1 MFYSSNE
8 KMSVSV
14 TVKSKIAVTT
24 HIMINNI
31 VVKFFINGIFKMN
44 IVLNLQ
50 GDLKT
55 TLD

>member
-24 HIMINNI
+24 HIMIDNI
-31 VVKFFINGIFKMN
+31 IVKFFINGIFKMN

-50 GDLKT
+50 GDE
-55 TLD
+55 

>member
-24 HIMINNI
+24 HIMIDNI
-31 VVKFFINGIFKMN
+31 IVKFFINGIFKMN